1 MNTTYD
7 IAAAFERIEDI
18 LISSMKA
25 NLTRHLKE
33 EELNQLTW
41 AQWQALQVDALKQF
55 RNANPKLF
63 EKEFEKIN
71 KEVEKLL
78 RDSYNSAATKTEN
91 ELLKSYIGE
100 KADLTEQELLELHR
114 LHEDKLNALIEET
127 TNNFKQA
134 EHAILRTSEDAYR
147 KIIFDSQVYLNT
159 GSGTLSAAIDMAT
172 KDFLSQGLNCI
183 QYKNGNLVNIA
194 SYSEMALRTANTRAT
209 MQGEAYK
216 RDEWGEPLVMIT
228 FRSSACPKCV
238 RYIGKVFVDDVW
250 GSVPAREGN
259 KYPLLSTAIAGGLYH
274 PNCKDSHTTYFEGI
288 TKRRTM
294 TKAEEAEAVRRYE
307 LQQQQ
312 RYNERQIRKYKRL
325 ENGSITEENRLKY
338 GQKRKE
344 WQNRNNEFV
353 KANDDVLRR
362 DYSREKVRVGN
373 ITKPTMNVAAPVT
386 PPIRVVSN
394 KTEALDALSKEVG
407 FKKVMPAIGTLDDDT
422 LVHTTNK
429 LLKLE
434 SRFGAIGKSVD
445 PYIAARKANGYYAQV
460 TCYQSNPNKQY
471 LTLERDTYSSK
482 SYHLAVK
489 RRNVANGWSM
499 PCLDTEEE
507 ILSYSGTHEYGH
519 ILQNTMIGDYMRTKN
534 VSYSVA
540 AQTVREDC
548 RNEIIN
554 IAKSMNANFD
564 LQKSLSRYGMK
575 NDAEFFAEVFANSQL
590 GAPNDLGKATEEW
603 LKRKGY

>member
-41 AQWQALQVDALKQF
+41 TQWQALQVESLRQF
-55 RNANPKLF
+55 RMENPKLF
-63 EKEFEKIN
+63 ATEFDEIN
-71 KEVEKLL
+71 KKIEGML
-78 RDSYNSAATKTEN
+78 RDAYNSAATHTEN
-91 ELLKSYIGE
+91 ELLKVYIGE
-100 KADLTEQELLELHR
+100 KGDLTADELLELTR

-134 EHAILRTSEDAYR
+134 ENAILRTSEDAYR

-172 KDFLSQGLNCI
+172 KDFLSHGLNCI
-183 QYKNGNLVNIA
+183 QYKNGNLVNIS

-228 FRSSACPKCV
+228 FRSSACPKCT

-250 GSVPAREGN
+250 GNVPPREGN

-294 TKAEEAEAVRRYE
+294 TRAEEVEAIRRYE
-307 LQQQQ
+307 LQQEQ

-338 GQKRKE
+338 AQKRKE
-344 WQNRNNEFV
+344 WQNRNKEFV
-353 KANDDVLRR
+353 AENDDVLRR
-362 DYSREKVRVGN
+362 EYNREKVR
-373 ITKPTMNVAAPVT
+373 
-386 PPIRVVSN
+386 
-394 KTEALDALSKEVG
+394 
-407 FKKVMPAIGTLDDDT
+407 F
-422 LVHTTNK
+422 
-429 LLKLE
+429 
-434 SRFGAIGKSVD
+434 
-445 PYIAARKANGYYAQV
+445 
-460 TCYQSNPNKQY
+460 
-471 LTLERDTYSSK
+471 
-482 SYHLAVK
+482 
-489 RRNVANGWSM
+489 
-499 PCLDTEEE
+499 
-507 ILSYSGTHEYGH
+507 
-519 ILQNTMIGDYMRTKN
+519 
-534 VSYSVA
+534 
-540 AQTVREDC
+540 
-548 RNEIIN
+548 
-554 IAKSMNANFD
+554 
-564 LQKSLSRYGMK
+564 
-575 NDAEFFAEVFANSQL
+575 
-590 GAPNDLGKATEEW
+590 
-603 LKRKGY
+603 